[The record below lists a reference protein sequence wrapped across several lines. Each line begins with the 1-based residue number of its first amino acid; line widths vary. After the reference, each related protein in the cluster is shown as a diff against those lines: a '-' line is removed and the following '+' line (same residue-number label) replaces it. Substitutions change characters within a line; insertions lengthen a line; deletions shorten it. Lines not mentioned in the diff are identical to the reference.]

1 MRSFGRAYSLP
12 LFVLLIYNSLCSVTP
27 IFQVKLEDVL
37 DRKHLPPLGLKD
49 FEEWLLFVEQCPE
62 NLYFI
67 LWLREYTAKYN
78 AWAANVRAREEKER
92 AKEARRTRARTRGVR
107 ASRRMWRKGRREMD
121 DVLEVDEENEQRE
134 LEEDANDE
142 EDDFDLDFDRRPRGY
157 RVTWTA
163 RSAYSPSL
171 ALFFTRARETFFS
184 PASAYELIVPP
195 DLLSPFFVGSVSVAS
210 PSPGP
215 PDFTSCSAPSPSS
228 SSSSSPVSPHPQPQP
243 HSPSSGLGFPYPLPH
258 PDPAV
263 FAPLQAHIEE
273 RLQLSLQRFVRAA
286 YTNVGTFRATCGILA
301 GCFALCVGCIP
312 PLALAFASP
321 SSSTSSSPESD
332 GDTMRRWRRLYA
344 LPAMWLGLTLI
355 LASLRG
361 VCLMVYV
368 FGDFRQLRRFELE
381 RPPPP
386 APLTGTGGASA
397 EKKHPSTLQPQFPP
411 AAYAGARDA
420 RHTAY
425 VLPEAM
431 AASAFVTSTSTS
443 ATSTTSSA
451 SSSSSSSSYP
461 APGAN
466 AGAVR
471 ALTAPPKISI
481 RIPPARGHLQVR
493 GGGGGGGLA
502 HAHAQG
508 QGPVRGH
515 VGTGRRSALSAQSA
529 STGADAYTIS
539 ISSTRKSGLGVGMG
553 MAGTRDVPFPL
564 GGDSDSDS
572 DAGDCEFDGARGQVV
587 LESDL
592 EDDGDGD
599 ESAGDG
605 DEDEDD
611 SGIYVSPLMPP
622 PEEAAENDPAV
633 FSAALALVAQAKAK
647 AGLAGVEAEG
657 EEGVGE
663 EPAERGLSVEEK
675 EKEKEKE
682 REKEKEKNTAPIRA
696 STPTP
701 IVNPNPTA
709 SFIPAFPYGAYQGT
723 EEVDPWP
730 PCVSS
735 ASECVSGARS
745 GLGPGASGARRE
757 RESVSPVADRG
768 PCWSVKKSRS
778 RPTSSSRSRSCSRP
792 GTGRSARS
800 FRGGPAEK
808 KGERDAEKNASD
820 SGDAECSDD
829 EDEDDNAG
837 PGAKGSNAKRKAKAV
852 PKLPMGPFDFDALP
866 PVTRTPPQHLLHHLT
881 HSHNLSLAH
890 THRPLG
896 APDLEK
902 GLGLGLPAPALA
914 GLSLGYGGD
923 ARLATATATGAGAGA
938 GVPDLDLELGR
949 AGSVHTPSTLAALFA
964 LFPVRLPSF
973 PLPLPSFL
981 RRRRAPAASSA
992 SAFADPYTA
1001 HLHPHSHPN
1010 TYTSTNAN
1018 TNSTFLSSTSASQS
1032 QSQSHAYTYTYACP
1046 GVASPGAALGRFGGF
1061 SYGDGAASKG
1071 WRRAYAHVQRTPAFG
1086 PVTRVLSPVVSR
1098 AQWEIVVRAFVLAG
1112 LLSCV
1117 VEAALVALPAR
1128 W

>member
-107 ASRRMWRKGRREMD
+107 ASRRMWRKGRRDMD

-263 FAPLQAHIEE
+263 FAPLQAHIEA

-321 SSSTSSSPESD
+321 SSSTSSSSESD
-332 GDTMRRWRRLYA
+332 GDMMRRWRRLYA

-386 APLTGTGGASA
+386 APLTGTGGAMA
-397 EKKHPSTLQPQFPP
+397 EKKHTSTLQPQFPP

-451 SSSSSSSSYP
+451 SSSSYP

-466 AGAVR
+466 AGAGAVR

-502 HAHAQG
+502 HAQGQG

-515 VGTGRRSALSAQSA
+515 VGTGRGRALSAQSA
-529 STGADAYTIS
+529 STDGDAYTIS

-553 MAGTRDVPFPL
+553 MAETRDVPFPL

-572 DAGDCEFDGARGQVV
+572 DTGDCGFDGARGQVV

-592 EDDGDGD
+592 EDDGEGD

-663 EPAERGLSVEEK
+663 EPAERGLNLE

-682 REKEKEKNTAPIRA
+682 REKEREKSTVPTQT

-730 PCVSS
+730 PCVS
-735 ASECVSGARS
+735 AAECVSGS
-745 GLGPGASGARRE
+745 GLDSGASGARRE

-800 FRGGPAEK
+800 FRGGPVE

-890 THRPLG
+890 THRPPG

-902 GLGLGLPAPALA
+902 GLALALAPPAGLGYNLP
-914 GLSLGYGGD
+914 
-923 ARLATATATGAGAGA
+923 TAAGA

-964 LFPVRLPSF
+964 LLPVRLPSF

-1018 TNSTFLSSTSASQS
+1018 TNSTFLSSTSAPQS
-1032 QSQSHAYTYTYACP
+1032 HSQSHAYTYTYACP
-1046 GVASPGAALGRFGGF
+1046 GVASPGSTRGPFGGF